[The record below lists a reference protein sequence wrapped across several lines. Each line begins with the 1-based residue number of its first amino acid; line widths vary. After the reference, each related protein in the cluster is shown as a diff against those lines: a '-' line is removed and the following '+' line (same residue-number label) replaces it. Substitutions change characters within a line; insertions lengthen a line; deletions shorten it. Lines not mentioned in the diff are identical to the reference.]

1 MTFGDPRWPPWCFA
15 TSPTS
20 IHKIRSSRCGQILKK
35 LENLQSANF
44 PGILCKFFLEART
57 SRFFPVY
64 DLLVHCKFTTSAM
77 SFLAAYDAYDL
88 HTFPPSPSRV
98 KQKSLKIWA
107 SQESIIEIRLFC
119 CPCGPCHV
127 RRLMIWDLLAPL
139 ISSTSRC
146 LSIKARVAL
155 LYHISCKN

>member
-1 MTFGDPRWPPWCFA
+1 MKSSTHYVHLYNEGIPRKVINCWSWVVSMLTLVDPRWPPWCFA

-20 IHKIRSSRCGQILKK
+20 IHKIRSSRCDQTKKEIGTFAKCELK
-35 LENLQSANF
+35 EFCANSF
-44 PGILCKFFLEART
+44 GGT
-57 SRFFPVY
+57 YSRY
-64 DLLVHCKFTTSAM
+64 LSLLP
-77 SFLAAYDAYDL
+77 L
-88 HTFPPSPSRV
+88 SRV

-107 SQESIIEIRLFC
+107 SQQSIIEIRLFC

-146 LSIKARVAL
+146 LDL
-155 LYHISCKN
+155 